1 MKVLQSSIFRALCAI
16 IVGALLIK
24 YRENTV
30 TWLTITIGALFFISG
45 VISLT
50 IYYTSR
56 RHKNDIEVCNSE
68 GNPILGKGPAF
79 PIVSL
84 GGIILGAIL
93 AFMPATF
100 LIGMMY
106 ILAIILILGVI
117 SQYLDLG
124 FARKFCHIGWFFWF
138 APTMILLAAIFIMI
152 KPMEALSDTLFFI
165 GWCMFTYGVVECM
178 NALKIQ
184 NERKK
189 YEKKQAT
196 TKLKL

>member
-1 MKVLQSSIFRALCAI
+1 MKILQSSIFRALCAI
-16 IVGALLIK
+16 IVGSLLIK
-24 YRENTV
+24 YREDTV

-56 RHKNDIEVCNSE
+56 KHSGDVEIYNSE
-68 GNPILGKGPAF
+68 GNLVSEKNLSF

-100 LIGMMY
+100 ITGMMY
-106 ILAIILILGVI
+106 ILAIILIIGTIGQYMDLGVA
-117 SQYLDLG
+117 S
-124 FARKFCHIGWFFWF
+124 KFFHIGWFFWF
-138 APTMILLAAIFIMI
+138 TPTIILMAAIFIMI
-152 KPMEALSDTLFFI
+152 RPMEALSDSLFFI
-165 GWCMFTYGVVECM
+165 GWCMLTYGVVEIM

-189 YEKKQAT
+189 YQKKQT
-196 TKLKL
+196 MVKPK